1 MHFIQMMAVLAYN
14 SLKNKIGA
22 AKAIEDEY
30 NQENKTLVERM
41 AIGVIKNNRSISAQS
56 QFILTL

>member
-1 MHFIQMMAVLAYN
+1 MAVLIYN
-14 SLKNKIGA
+14 AQKNRIGA

-41 AIGVIKNNRSISAQS
+41 AIGVIKNNRSMSIQS
-56 QFILTL
+56 QFNLAV